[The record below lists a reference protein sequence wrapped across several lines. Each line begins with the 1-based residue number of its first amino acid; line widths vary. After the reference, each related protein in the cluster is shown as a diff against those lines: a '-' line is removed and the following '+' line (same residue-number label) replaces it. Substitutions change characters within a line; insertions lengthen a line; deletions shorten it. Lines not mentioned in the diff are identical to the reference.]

1 MCVKALHLWPWVLW
15 SYYALVV
22 PPLYFMMYVRKQ
34 CYLHIFCYLTFKKM
48 VERMIKLNKLK
59 VTIRFKFVYFA
70 WRFFKKS
77 HALGVMF
84 QLTCNYIWTN
94 QMIIDACKNIC
105 EYKKVLNNISKTL
118 SRANISNR
126 VHAWLGHPIWNTK
139 RTPRTSQIYLLLC
152 KI

>member
-1 MCVKALHLWPWVLW
+1 MTLGSLKLQ
-15 SYYALVV
+15 
-22 PPLYFMMYVRKQ
+22 YFGSTSLIFHDVHKETMLLT
-34 CYLHIFCYLTFKKM
+34 YLLLPYIYSIFWKM
-48 VERMIKLNKLK
+48 VERMIKLNKWK

-94 QMIIDACKNIC
+94 QMIIDVCKNIC
-105 EYKKVLNNISKTL
+105 EYKEVLNNISKTL
-118 SRANISNR
+118 SRASISNR
-126 VHAWLGHPIWNTK
+126 VQVWLGHPIWNK
-139 RTPRTSQIYLLLC
+139 KKTPRTSQIYLFLC